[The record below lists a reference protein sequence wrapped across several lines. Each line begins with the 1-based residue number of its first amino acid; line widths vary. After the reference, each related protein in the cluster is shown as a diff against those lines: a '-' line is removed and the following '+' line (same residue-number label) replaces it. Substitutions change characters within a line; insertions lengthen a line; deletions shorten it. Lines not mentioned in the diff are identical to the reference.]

1 MKTKI
6 LVVDDE
12 PGIRGLLATI
22 LERKGYTVLLAES
35 GKKGLDLFRRERPD
49 LIVLDLKMPD
59 MDGITVLQDIRGLD
73 SRTPVV
79 ILTGAG
85 SEKAEKLA
93 RQLGAAEF
101 IEKEFSLHRLGETLR
116 RLLPDCETTSSRPA
130 VERRPGGL
138 IV

>member
-1 MKTKI
+1 VKTKI

-22 LERKGYTVLLAES
+22 LERKGYAVLLAES

-73 SRTPVV
+73 FQTPVV

-93 RQLGAAEF
+93 RQLGAAAF

-116 RLLPDCETTSSRPA
+116 RLLPHCETPSSRPA
-130 VERRPGGL
+130 VEG
-138 IV
+138 